1 MKQLYV
7 YEQLYILTYLTT
19 YLITYLLHG
28 QDIIWKADCHSACQ
42 TVACFLYGT
51 PRFITV
57 FTKARH
63 WTLS

>member
-28 QDIIWKADCHSACQ
+28 QVIIWKANVTQHVRQ
-42 TVACFLYGT
+42 
-51 PRFITV
+51 
-57 FTKARH
+57 
-63 WTLS
+63 